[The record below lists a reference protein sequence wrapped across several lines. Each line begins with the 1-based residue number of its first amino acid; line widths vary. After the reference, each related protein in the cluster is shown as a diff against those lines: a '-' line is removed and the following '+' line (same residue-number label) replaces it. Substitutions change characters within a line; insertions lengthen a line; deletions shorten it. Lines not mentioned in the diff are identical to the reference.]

1 MHENINDL
9 FAGQEHAGW
18 DGVAYS
24 HHEQLGKDHGRRERR
39 QCRVITDP
47 EELAYVDPHRQWDN
61 LGAVAKVSYPRDS
74 AEGSPEDT
82 RYYICSYSGY
92 ATHAAGGAE
101 PLEHRKQPA
110 LGVGRSLGRGSQSSV
125 RGGLRRPSPGGD
137 QAPGPE
143 LAQTGTQ
150 RQSRHQSQTQKG
162 RLGLR
167 LPAQSPIPM
176 KCDCPDRSP
185 ADMRSPAPYP
195 RWILWQ
201 ARPWHQRY
209 KTSPPLTRINCFLDG
224 DRHFPR
230 FWVRVLLRPG
240 TVLCASGVCPDNI
253 EEGPGAGPQLG
264 FPVVVKIVGVLFVS
278 ASPELDA

>member
-1 MHENINDL
+1 MILMRTAAGINKRRTPTRALLWFFIGSQVLMEANQGELHENINDL

-101 PLEHRKQPA
+101 PLKHRKQPA
-110 LGVGRSLGRGSQSSV
+110 LGVGRGLGRGSQSSV
-125 RGGLRRPSPGGD
+125 RAGC
-137 QAPGPE
+137 A
-143 LAQTGTQ
+143 
-150 RQSRHQSQTQKG
+150 
-162 RLGLR
+162 
-167 LPAQSPIPM
+167 
-176 KCDCPDRSP
+176 
-185 ADMRSPAPYP
+185 
-195 RWILWQ
+195 
-201 ARPWHQRY
+201 
-209 KTSPPLTRINCFLDG
+209 
-224 DRHFPR
+224 DRHLAVTRHLAPN
-230 FWVRVLLRPG
+230 LLKQERS
-240 TVLCASGVCPDNI
+240 A
-253 EEGPGAGPQLG
+253 
-264 FPVVVKIVGVLFVS
+264 KVGVKAKRKKANWDFDYLLKVLFQ
-278 ASPELDA
+278 